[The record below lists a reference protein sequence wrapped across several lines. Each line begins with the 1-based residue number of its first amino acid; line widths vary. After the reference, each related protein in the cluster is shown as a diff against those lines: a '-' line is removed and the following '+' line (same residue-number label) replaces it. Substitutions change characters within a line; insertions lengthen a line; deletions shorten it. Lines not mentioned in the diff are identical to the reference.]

1 METSTR
7 TGAVVFTLI
16 AAFMYWLAYDQR
28 DSGDVWFWIINIANS
43 CTIKALGLWIKGYVQ
58 RTNPGNDRKVCFRV
72 SSAVL
77 AGLILLVILA
87 PLGLKGALGAMILVL
102 VLGPAAL
109 AVWVLD
115 LILMLADR

>member
-7 TGAVVFTLI
+7 TGAIVFTLI

-28 DSGDVWFWIINIANS
+28 ESGDVWFWIINIANG
-43 CTIKALGLWIKGYVQ
+43 CTIKALGLWIKGHVQ

-77 AGLILLVILA
+77 AVLALLVILA
-87 PLGLKGALGAMILVL
+87 PLGLKGALGAMVLVL